1 MVFTQEQVD
10 ASESLRT
17 SDGDRIACK
26 DAPGGNGR
34 KGDSQDIK
42 AADASPPPAAANA
55 GAKPVDPLEAAN
67 RKIAALERRA
77 GCEGCPRWRFAGWSL
92 GAAAGGGIIRRNPS
106 SKFAWACE
114 TRACPN

>member
-1 MVFTQEQVD
+1 MQDTIEFVRRILNTELNSATDNPMVFTQEQVD

-34 KGDSQDIK
+34 KGDGQDIK
-42 AADASPPPAAANA
+42 AADASPPPATANA

-67 RKIAALERRA
+67 RKIAALERQA
-77 GCEGCPRWRFAGWSL
+77 GCEGCLTLIGRGR
-92 GAAAGGGIIRRNPS
+92 
-106 SKFAWACE
+106 
-114 TRACPN
+114 